1 MNTIERIKH
10 GVENRIKEITILMLV
25 AIVISASWL
34 INLLL
39 YPDKPVLQ
47 NPALPIISI
56 IICCVIWLY
65 LFKTEWFKN
74 FKKYITIGI
83 MFGLIFMLMIG
94 VLTMYHTKAFWGLEY
109 NTNANT
115 MNTSLNLISNN
126 VLYPIIMPA
135 ILIIAGYVLFILV
148 RKGVFKKKWI
158 KRLLT

>member
-34 INLLL
+34 INSLL

-56 IICCVIWLY
+56 IICFAIWIY

-74 FKKYITIGI
+74 FKKYITIGQHELNFMGAI
-83 MFGLIFMLMIG
+83 KLIIRGIFY
-94 VLTMYHTKAFWGLEY
+94 VLL
-109 NTNANT
+109 
-115 MNTSLNLISNN
+115 
-126 VLYPIIMPA
+126 IIMVKLYFS
-135 ILIIAGYVLFILV
+135 LIEGPLLRDLFPTHYVLIKILMMGIAV
-148 RKGVFKKKWI
+148 IVGGGFMFWVIYHLRKDNI
-158 KRLLT
+158 I